1 MPSELCRQG
10 RFPFDRLVKTYE
22 LSEINQAAHDSESGK
37 VIKPVLRMRPQA
49 AAP

>member
-1 MPSELCRQG
+1 MPRTEPPS
-10 RFPFDRLVKTYE
+10 DR
-22 LSEINQAAHDSESGK
+22 SQAAHDSESGK